1 MTLGSLFD
9 GSGTCPLAATL
20 CGITP
25 VWASEIEPFPVAV
38 TTKRFPNM
46 KHLGDLTKINGAEI
60 DPVDIITFGS
70 PCQDLSIAGKR
81 AGLNGNRSSLFF
93 HAIRIVKEMKEKT
106 NGQYPRFAVYENVLG
121 AFSSNNGE
129 DFREVLRQFCKIC
142 DSSADVPQ
150 PEKGK
155 WLHDGCIMGEGYSV
169 AWRVLDSQYWGV
181 PQRRRRV
188 YAVLDLTGGC
198 APKVLFERAGLQ
210 RNHKSLEQAWQAA
223 ASNSAECPTG
233 NDSLVGLG
241 CGSVRVAFENHA
253 QDARYT
259 QLDNICPTLTA
270 RYGTGGNN
278 MPIVTEKPS
287 CFCLAGNVVDR
298 SEKSGANGLGV
309 ADEVSYTLNTADR
322 HCVAY
327 SFDSLASNSM
337 KSKNPFSG
345 CREVEVA
352 KTIDTSYPD
361 PSKNQGGIAIIEP
374 GSYTLQMRSGCEG
387 GGKGALVQT
396 EKSATLSTVQ
406 TQTLFVRATGAANAE
421 TCENLSPTLTCS
433 HDGAPIL
440 FENLPP
446 WIVRRLTPQECA
458 MLQGFPADWAA
469 DVPHSDT
476 AEYKMW
482 GNGMALPC
490 MLYIMEGLSAELS
503 KEAENGTSS

>member
-46 KHLGDLTKINGAEI
+46 KHLGDLTKINGAEV

-142 DSSADVPQ
+142 DYSADVPQ

-198 APKVLFERAGLQ
+198 APKVLFKREGLQ

-223 ASNSAECPTG
+223 ASDSAECPAG

-259 QLDNICPTLTA
+259 QLD
-270 RYGTGGNN
+270 
-278 MPIVTEKPS
+278 
-287 CFCLAGNVVDR
+287 
-298 SEKSGANGLGV
+298 
-309 ADEVSYTLNTADR
+309 EVSYTLNTADR
-322 HCVAY
+322 HCVA
-327 SFDSLASNSM
+327 
-337 KSKNPFSG
+337 
-345 CREVEVA
+345 
-352 KTIDTSYPD
+352 
-361 PSKNQGGIAIIEP
+361 
-374 GSYTLQMRSGCEG
+374 YTLQMRSGCEG

>member
-142 DSSADVPQ
+142 DPSADVPQ

-198 APKVLFERAGLQ
+198 APKVLFEREGLQ

-223 ASNSAECPTG
+223 ASDSAECPAG

-241 CGSVRVAFENHA
+241 CGGVRVAFENHT

-259 QLDNICPTLTA
+259 QLDKVCPTLTA
-270 RYGTGGNN
+270 RYGTGG
-278 MPIVTEKPS
+278 EQY
-287 CFCLAGNVVDR
+287 
-298 SEKSGANGLGV
+298 ANC
-309 ADEVSYTLNTADR
+309 N
-322 HCVAY
+322 
-327 SFDSLASNSM
+327 
-337 KSKNPFSG
+337 
-345 CREVEVA
+345 
-352 KTIDTSYPD
+352 
-361 PSKNQGGIAIIEP
+361 
-374 GSYTLQMRSGCEG
+374 
-387 GGKGALVQT
+387 
-396 EKSATLSTVQ
+396 
-406 TQTLFVRATGAANAE
+406 
-421 TCENLSPTLTCS
+421 
-433 HDGAPIL
+433 
-440 FENLPP
+440 
-446 WIVRRLTPQECA
+446 
-458 MLQGFPADWAA
+458 
-469 DVPHSDT
+469 
-476 AEYKMW
+476 
-482 GNGMALPC
+482 
-490 MLYIMEGLSAELS
+490 
-503 KEAENGTSS
+503 